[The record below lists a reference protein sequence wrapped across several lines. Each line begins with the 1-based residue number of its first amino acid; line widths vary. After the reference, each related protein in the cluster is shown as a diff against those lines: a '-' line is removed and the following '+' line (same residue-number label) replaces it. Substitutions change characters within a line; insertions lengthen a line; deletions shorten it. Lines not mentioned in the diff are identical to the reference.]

1 MKETFIPFKEST
13 ACINLFHR
21 NNFSLQSVQ
30 PAESIYVNILYSE
43 SINNWLNVSEY

>member
-1 MKETFIPFKEST
+1 MYQLIPQKQ
-13 ACINLFHR
+13 
-21 NNFSLQSVQ
+21 FSLQSVQ